1 MSFILMIMIYA
12 VVSAA
17 GLALLKTSFTETSL
31 HWSSLTNIL
40 ATVASLMRNFKF
52 ILGLILYLAGFV
64 LWLRILI
71 ERPLSYA
78 FPIASGALYVAIVF
92 ATYLFIG
99 ESISYIRL
107 MGIVLILSGIILV
120 GRTL

>member
-1 MSFILMIMIYA
+1 MSFVLFIILYG

-31 HWSSLTNIL
+31 HWGSWTTIL
-40 ATVASLMRNFKF
+40 HTVASLICNYKF
-52 ILGLILYLAGFV
+52 IIGLVLYLAGFL

-78 FPIASGALYVAIVF
+78 FPIASGVLYVAIIS
-92 ATYLFIG
+92 AAYLFIG
-99 ESISYIRL
+99 ENISSVRL